1 MTTNMDNTR
10 ISITPLFINY
20 TPNTHPYSHYNN
32 NTNINNNNTQS
43 NTNKQ
48 ITIMLKQKRITIS
61 TNY

>member
-1 MTTNMDNTR
+1 MTTNMENTR

-20 TPNTHPYSHYNN
+20 TPNTYPYSHYN
-32 NTNINNNNTQS
+32 NTNINNNTQT